1 MLSNQRPRT
10 RGSLPSRHSPYP
22 LGEFPAAVIRSIG
35 QQVTHRIAIGSA
47 DITGDDFGTIFAEAI
62 DGEHRSSPLGLAD
75 VVRNGCA
82 WSVKT
87 VKHNAPFVAK
97 IVRLVSGRNSP
108 IYSVGIENPMDDVQ
122 RTGNAVLS
130 VWNER
135 VDQSLDEHDELRVA
149 VLVRNVQTRQFLIF
163 EHDVVRFI
171 PSDYEWSVN
180 RRGNFE
186 GRDRATGFHNFTWQP
201 HGSQFTIR
209 RQVPGSAARFS
220 INRNIQTITMS
231 AVLTAIGFNDSWI
244 EIR

>member
-1 MLSNQRPRT
+1 M
-10 RGSLPSRHSPYP
+10 PSRNSPYP
-22 LGEFPAAVIRSIG
+22 LGEFPDAVIRSIG
-35 QQVTHRIAIGSA
+35 QQITHRIAIGSA

-62 DGEHRSSPLGLAD
+62 EGEHRSSPLGLAD

-87 VKHNAPFVAK
+87 VKQSDPFNAK

-149 VLVRNVQTRQFLIF
+149 VLVRNVQTRRFLIF
-163 EHDVVRFI
+163 EHDVVRFV